1 MPIDYSTPVLVV
13 DDQYVMV
20 TLVKQLL
27 SNVGFEHV
35 DHAFEGETALRM
47 LEERS
52 YQLVLS
58 DLHMK
63 PMDGLQLV
71 RAIRQNEKLRNM
83 AVVIMTIDSSIP
95 AALATKKQGA
105 DAYLLKPF
113 TPQQLRAKVIEVLS
127 KSGS

>member
-1 MPIDYSTPVLVV
+1 MAIDYTTPVLVV

-27 SNVGFEHV
+27 SNVGFENVH
-35 DHAFEGETALRM
+35 HAFEGETALRM
-47 LEERS
+47 LEERT

-71 RAIRQNEKLRNM
+71 RAIRQNEKLRKTP
-83 AVVIMTIDSSIP
+83 VVIMTMDSSIP
-95 AALATKKQGA
+95 AALATKKGGA

-113 TPQQLRAKVIEVLS
+113 TPQQLRAKVSEVLAKPAS
-127 KSGS
+127 